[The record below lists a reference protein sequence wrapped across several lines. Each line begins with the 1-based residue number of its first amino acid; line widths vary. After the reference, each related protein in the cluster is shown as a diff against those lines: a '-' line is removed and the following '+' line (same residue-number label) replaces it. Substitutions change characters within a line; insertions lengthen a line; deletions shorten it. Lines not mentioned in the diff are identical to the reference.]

1 MQNFLCAILF
11 MLTVFK
17 SNSYAQQTYVQETV
31 NGSFELNSKKSISR
45 GWTSA
50 IQSPDYGIQLDS
62 NNVYKGKYA
71 LQFKADNNSKASS
84 AIVYNGYG
92 LASSKHISTIEI
104 SAHIKLA
111 HASDEAL
118 GIFIQSL
125 TGKKIFTSF
134 AKTER
139 PLLNQWQ
146 FVTVKYTVDAK
157 ESWAGFYYGL
167 TFNKPALAWADNI
180 TVKVDGSVV
189 NEPASLYQEPD
200 AKNITWLNKHIYP
213 LTSVSIQPK
222 YEDMAAIGKLC
233 SDAKVVGIGEPTH
246 GTHEALQFKL
256 RLLEYLVTQ
265 KGFNTIALE
274 EVIPTCDQMNDM
286 LNAQTPAIKENLI
299 AMPFYKLWKTS
310 EMNELFTWINRYNLS
325 HQKKVKLIGIDM
337 EDIRMRSSR
346 GMIEKILRRYH
357 PASVDKIQRIN
368 QKLDT
373 LIAKNNPENK
383 PEAIKSL
390 ADDLKSAITDLQ
402 SVVNVQNHN
411 MDTEQHFQLQTYL
424 RVCLQWLDTRFYN
437 YAPDARDHYMSDNI
451 QFYSQHHPDD
461 KILVWAHNAHI
472 SNLTADHSKKM
483 GAWLKDYFKE
493 AYVPIAFTSASGSYT
508 AAQDYTQKVWKS
520 FPFEKAYR
528 GTYSYV
534 FGKAKND
541 LYFLPLNTPA
551 LKQKKA
557 SWLTVPMKQLDIP
570 YIQSGD
576 EDDYKYDGA
585 LSKTFDG
592 VVFCKN
598 TTASVSYLAAE

>member
-1 MQNFLCAILF
+1 MRNFLCTLLF
-11 MLTVFK
+11 ILTVFK
-17 SNSYAQQTYVQETV
+17 SNSYAQQNDVQETV
-31 NGSFELNSKKSISR
+31 NGSFELTSKKSISR
-45 GWTSA
+45 GWASA
-50 IQSPDYGIQLDS
+50 IESPDYGIQLDS
-62 NNVYKGKYA
+62 SHVYKGKYA
-71 LQFKADNNSKASS
+71 LQFKADGTPEASG

-92 LASSKHISTIEI
+92 LTSSKRIRMIEI
-104 SAHIKLA
+104 SAYIKLA

-125 TGKKIFTSF
+125 RGKKILTSF
-134 AKTER
+134 AKTEKS
-139 PLLNQWQ
+139 LLNQWQ
-146 FVTVKYTVDAK
+146 LVTLKYTLDAK

-180 TVKVDGSVV
+180 TVKVDGAVIS
-189 NEPASLYQEPD
+189 EPPSLYQEPD
-200 AKNITWLNKHIYP
+200 AKNITWLNRHIYP
-213 LTSVSIQPK
+213 LASVSIQPK
-222 YEDMAAIGKLC
+222 HGDMAAIGKLC
-233 SDAKVVGIGEPTH
+233 ADAKVVGIGEPTH

-274 EVIPTCDQMNDM
+274 EVIPTCDRMNEV
-286 LNAQTPAIKENLI
+286 LNTRTPSIKENLL
-299 AMPFYKLWKTS
+299 AMPFYKVWKTS
-310 EMNELFTWINRYNLS
+310 EMNDLFTWIYQYNLN
-325 HQKKVKLIGIDM
+325 HPKKVKLIGVDM

-346 GMIEKILRRYH
+346 EMIETVLRQYH
-357 PASVDKIQRIN
+357 PASVDQIQKIN

-373 LIAKNNPENK
+373 LIAKNNPENN
-383 PEAIKSL
+383 PEAIKKL
-390 ADDLKSAITDLQ
+390 ADDVKSAITGLQ
-402 SVVNVQNHN
+402 SMVSVQNHN
-411 MDTEQHFQLQTYL
+411 MGTEQHFQLQTYL

-437 YAPDARDHYMSDNI
+437 QAPDTRDQYMSDNI

-472 SNLTADHSKKM
+472 SNLTSDHSKTM

-493 AYVPIAFTSASGSYT
+493 SYVPIAFTSAWGSYT

-534 FGKAKND
+534 LEKAKSS

-551 LKQKKA
+551 LQQKNA
-557 SWLTVPMKQLDIP
+557 SWLNVAMKQLDIT

-576 EDDYKYDGA
+576 GDDYKYDGV

-592 VVFCKN
+592 IIFCKN
-598 TTASVSYLAAE
+598 TTASISYLSAE